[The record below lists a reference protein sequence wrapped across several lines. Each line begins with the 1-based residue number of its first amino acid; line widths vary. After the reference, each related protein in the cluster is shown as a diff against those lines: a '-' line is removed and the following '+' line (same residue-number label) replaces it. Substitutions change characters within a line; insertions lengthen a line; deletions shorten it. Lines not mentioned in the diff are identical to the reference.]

1 MKLKSKLLPLLL
13 SLTVIFSFSVMGTS
27 TNLAAANSKEPLKV
41 PKRSSH
47 TSTYDP
53 KDGNLVIIT
62 AGTTANLPEGKNAQV
77 FYPDSSS
84 GPLTTRLKIKPKHS
98 GYILFTCKA
107 SNKIK
112 LCDSKGHDMSSW
124 RKVYGNSEIYNLRK
138 VAFGVKGGQSY
149 YLKVFGTGI
158 KFFGHRYDVVSYI
171 NGKVTGKFGKSANTA
186 VKIKRDAYHHGF
198 LQSTSKP
205 KYYTFNKRASKI
217 ECFIDHLTDDSLKAT
232 ITITAK
238 GMKKYRKVVNLKRQN
253 VYGSKERDFVY
264 KVPGKKRRNMKVI
277 IKMNHSKKSSGIFR
291 LSYM

>member
-13 SLTVIFSFSVMGTS
+13 SLTVIFSFSVMGAS

-84 GPLTTRLKIKPKHS
+84 GSLTTRLKIKPKHS

-124 RKVYGNSEIYNLRK
+124 RKVYGNSEIDHLRK
-138 VAFGVKGGQSY
+138 VAFGVKGGQNY
-149 YLKVFGTGI
+149 
-158 KFFGHRYDVVSYI
+158 YDVGTDAGECAGGDQEVPPE
-171 NGKVTGKFGKSANTA
+171 NRNA
-186 VKIKRDAYHHGF
+186 V
-198 LQSTSKP
+198 
-205 KYYTFNKRASKI
+205 
-217 ECFIDHLTDDSLKAT
+217 DDLF
-232 ITITAK
+232 
-238 GMKKYRKVVNLKRQN
+238 
-253 VYGSKERDFVY
+253 YGG
-264 KVPGKKRRNMKVI
+264 PP
-277 IKMNHSKKSSGIFR
+277 SGSIGSGPSPP
-291 LSYM
+291 LSGD